1 MNSTELAEKIV
12 HMALDKKG
20 NDITVMDLRKVT
32 DVTDYFVVISGESDI
47 HTKTLANHIDRQLK
61 EDGIRIWRKEGFSKL
76 NWVLL
81 DLVEVVV
88 HIFRPESREYYG
100 LEKLWADAI
109 MTKVDTNAEFRSLS
123 ETTS

>member
-12 HMALDKKG
+12 QLALDKKG

-32 DVTDYFVVISGESDI
+32 DVTDYFVIVSGESDI
-47 HTKTLANHIDRQLK
+47 HTKTLANHIDRSLK
-61 EDGIRIWRKEGFSKL
+61 DDGVRIWRKEGFSKL

-100 LEKLWADAI
+100 LEKLWADAT

-123 ETTS
+123 ETTN